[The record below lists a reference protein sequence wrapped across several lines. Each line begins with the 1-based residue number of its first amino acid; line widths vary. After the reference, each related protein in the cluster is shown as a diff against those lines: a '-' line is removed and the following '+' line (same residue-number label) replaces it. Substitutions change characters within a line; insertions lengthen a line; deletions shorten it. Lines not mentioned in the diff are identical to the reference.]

1 MEIGIVGSG
10 ISGISAAYHL
20 QNQHKITLFEREDS
34 LGGHTNSIAVSDDE
48 GQSFNI
54 DTGFI
59 VFNDRNYKH
68 FSKFIEELE
77 VPTVETD
84 MSFSYTDS
92 SKSIGYAGTSNGLF
106 PTVKSFLNPRHTW
119 RLWNI
124 YKYSK
129 LLDANSDKF
138 SDRSISIHDA
148 LKGFQCPDDVID
160 SYFTPIASA
169 IWSCNQK
176 DSQKIPANAYVNFF
190 QNHGL
195 LSISERPAWFTIKG
209 GSKQYL
215 KKFEETFKG
224 NIKKGNK
231 VVSIIENSSKVEVR
245 CLNEPAIS
253 FDAVILATHAD
264 ISAKIHTNTP
274 DSKMEVL
281 NQYKYSDN
289 FAVLHKDV
297 TYMPSN
303 EKVWASWNVKRQIQ
317 ANQISS
323 FEVTYNMN
331 RLQRL
336 TSKTNFLVTLNPTQ
350 PPDPNMTL
358 YSTKYTHPILSF
370 DCSDNEKHFDILN
383 STGRVFFC
391 GAYLGYGFHEDGF
404 VSGMKAAQSINKLPG

>member
-138 SDRSISIHDA
+138 SDRSISIYDA

-176 DSQKIPANAYVNFF
+176 DSRKIPANAYVNFF

-215 KKFEETFKG
+215 KKFEETFK
-224 NIKKGNK
+224 
-231 VVSIIENSSKVEVR
+231 
-245 CLNEPAIS
+245 
-253 FDAVILATHAD
+253 
-264 ISAKIHTNTP
+264 
-274 DSKMEVL
+274 
-281 NQYKYSDN
+281 
-289 FAVLHKDV
+289 
-297 TYMPSN
+297 
-303 EKVWASWNVKRQIQ
+303 
-317 ANQISS
+317 
-323 FEVTYNMN
+323 
-331 RLQRL
+331 
-336 TSKTNFLVTLNPTQ
+336 
-350 PPDPNMTL
+350 
-358 YSTKYTHPILSF
+358 
-370 DCSDNEKHFDILN
+370 
-383 STGRVFFC
+383 
-391 GAYLGYGFHEDGF
+391 
-404 VSGMKAAQSINKLPG
+404 